1 MKREIGVFLITLI
14 FVFTSC
20 NKKNLRQDSQ
30 YNLTEVLTD
39 KKQENLQSN
48 NQNDEKS
55 FENQNQNHNEAA
67 TDEIV
72 LDYYECKPLLS
83 MIHNPN
89 VKNGTIVETYTQDDI
104 TTRIIF
110 HSQRKK
116 LEKQSIEK
124 GIKFFY
130 RRMNEKSG
138 PVKMLEL
145 QENDI
150 VIIYAVREDYNAKT
164 NKYIY
169 SCRACIDR
177 KFDKDCDIYDDY
189 AYSTLKAEGWIFIM
203 ESGFPVRTLYGDDFY
218 VFNNT
223 EQVFDGNEYN
233 EIPVRKIQMK
243 GIFTRETNLY
253 EYPSTKAP
261 VLRVLPSQ
269 GNAADYE
276 TDETGE
282 TEDYS
287 SRLTRLTEAID
298 EKNYDELKP
307 YMLDIHSNFSE
318 EDCDA
323 IVEWYHVT
331 TADGIDGWVVNY
343 LCLGLV
349 LLDMENDIV
358 YKKVNSC
365 LPYPF
370 LGMTLSAKENCY
382 IK

>member
-55 FENQNQNHNEAA
+55 FENQNQNKAE

-138 PVKMLEL
+138 PAKTLEL

-164 NKYIY
+164 KKYIY

-243 GIFTRETNLY
+243 
-253 EYPSTKAP
+253 
-261 VLRVLPSQ
+261 
-269 GNAADYE
+269 
-276 TDETGE
+276 
-282 TEDYS
+282 
-287 SRLTRLTEAID
+287 
-298 EKNYDELKP
+298 
-307 YMLDIHSNFSE
+307 
-318 EDCDA
+318 
-323 IVEWYHVT
+323 
-331 TADGIDGWVVNY
+331 
-343 LCLGLV
+343 
-349 LLDMENDIV
+349 
-358 YKKVNSC
+358 
-365 LPYPF
+365 
-370 LGMTLSAKENCY
+370 
-382 IK
+382 